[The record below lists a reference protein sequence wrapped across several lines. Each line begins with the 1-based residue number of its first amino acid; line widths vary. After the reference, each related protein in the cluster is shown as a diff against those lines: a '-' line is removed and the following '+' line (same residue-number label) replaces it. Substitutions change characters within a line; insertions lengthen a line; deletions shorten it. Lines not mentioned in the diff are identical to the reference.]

1 MPRLSRV
8 LGLGRRVILAIVV
21 RVRCTV
27 ARSRH
32 RTREGGGP
40 GRLRGGRM
48 VILVF
53 MVTVWVRGMCFLV
66 GQMRRMLLLMSATG
80 LPQCSGAGR
89 ESLYLGARKNA

>member
-1 MPRLSRV
+1 
-8 LGLGRRVILAIVV
+8 
-21 RVRCTV
+21 
-27 ARSRH
+27 
-32 RTREGGGP
+32 
-40 GRLRGGRM
+40 M

-89 ESLYLGARKNA
+89 ESLYLGTRKNA